1 MKRNCEAS
9 FEYTVVA
16 RRQLFALAAF
26 HIKWRVRCAIFYYC
40 KNLFVKSTPDLFFY
54 FFVIM
59 WNSERENKKKW
70 LKSANFCVSISN
82 MLYIYFF
89 TLCAMRNCTYTIIF
103 PANSAE
109 FFYISFVVS
118 RRRQFI
124 SFFFCEIALSKL
136 IRQ

>member
-59 WNSERENKKKW
+59 WNSERENKKNGSNRQIFVCQYQICFIFIF
-70 LKSANFCVSISN
+70 LLCVQCEIAHTRLFFLQIRQNFFN
-82 MLYIYFF
+82 
-89 TLCAMRNCTYTIIF
+89 
-103 PANSAE
+103 
-109 FFYISFVVS
+109 ISFVVS